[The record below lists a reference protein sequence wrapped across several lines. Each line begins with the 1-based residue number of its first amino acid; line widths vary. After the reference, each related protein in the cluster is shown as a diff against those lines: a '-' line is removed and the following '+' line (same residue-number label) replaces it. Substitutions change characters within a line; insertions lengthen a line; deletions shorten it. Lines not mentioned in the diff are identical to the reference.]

1 MSSINEINWFP
12 GHMKKAIDNVVK
24 KLQQCDGV
32 IEIGDSRAPFS
43 SFPDYLDKITKDKL
57 KIYVFSKADL
67 ADPILLEKQLEEYR
81 KKGIIPFA
89 IDLRNPNSSKEMLK
103 YLSQVKTKQDEKYQK
118 LGFPLPNKTFMVLGI
133 PNVGK
138 STFINSLA
146 KKKKAAVE
154 NRPGKTRAQQLIKVS
169 DKVYIYDVPGILEP
183 NYENKETIAKLAL
196 LGSIKMEILPLI
208 PLTDYLLDILKE
220 RYSQLLI
227 DRYQVDLSLDNASI
241 FNAIAINRKYMNSGN
256 NVDDERARITL
267 LKEFRDGTIGK
278 ISLDD

>member
-220 RYSQLLI
+220 RYPQLLI

>member
-220 RYSQLLI
+220 RYPQLLI

-256 NVDDERARITL
+256 NVDDERARIAL

>member
-67 ADPILLEKQLEEYR
+67 VDPILLEKQLEEYR

-220 RYSQLLI
+220 RYPQLLI